1 MSKSILACLVACL
14 LLSAAVFSGL
24 ANTQLAMAKSEETNS
39 SPLISPWQA
48 LPSEEEIQFNC
59 KYPIQSGTADSGFSF
74 DVELKYVGGE
84 ESQLFALAAEGPSGW
99 LVRVQQSVSGTKE
112 LPAVVLD
119 PTQTYGGEKVVVIA
133 IPPYWVITEPGDYNI
148 KLQAASGDLEGSIDL
163 TARITARYD
172 FKVETDTGLLNTKAT
187 AGKESHLTIVVSN
200 TGTANLDKVM
210 FSSSKPSGIGDEQW
224 NVTFTPDKLEGLK
237 PLEEQEVDVTIKP
250 PAKTI
255 TGDYMI
261 TLRTNSDPLTSSSPE
276 LKIRVTVETSTKW
289 GWIGAGIIVAVIA
302 GLVLGFRKLGRK

>member
-1 MSKSILACLVACL
+1 MSKSILACFMVWL
-14 LLSAAVFSGL
+14 LLCAVVFSGL
-24 ANTQLAMAKSEETNS
+24 TNTRLVMAKSEEVNS
-39 SPLISPWQA
+39 VPLIPLLQA
-48 LPSEEEIQFNC
+48 SPSEEEIQFNC

-74 DVELKYVGGE
+74 DVDLKYVGGE
-84 ESQLFALAAEGPSGW
+84 ESQLFDLSAEGPSGW
-99 LVRVQQSVSGTKE
+99 LVRVQQSVAGTKE

-133 IPPYWVITEPGDYNI
+133 VPPYWVITEPGDYNI
-148 KLQAASGDLEGSIDL
+148 RLQAASGDLAGSIDL
-163 TARITARYD
+163 TAGITARYE

-210 FSSSKPSGIGDEQW
+210 FSSSKPSGIGDERW
-224 NVTFTPDKLEGLK
+224 DIIFTPDELEGLK
-237 PLEEQEVDVTIKP
+237 PLEEHEVNVTIKP
-250 PAKTI
+250 PSKTI

-261 TLRTNSDPLTSSSPE
+261 TLRTNSDPLTSRSPE
-276 LKIRVTVETSTKW
+276 LKIRVTVGTSTKW

>member
-99 LVRVQQSVSGTKE
+99 LVRVQQSVAGTKE

-119 PTQTYGGEKVVVIA
+119 PTQAYGGEKVVVIA
-133 IPPYWVITEPGDYNI
+133 SPPYWVITEPGDYNI
-148 KLQAASGDLEGSIDL
+148 KLRAASGDLEGSIDL

-276 LKIRVTVETSTKW
+276 LKIRVTMETSTKW

-302 GLVLGFRKLGRK
+302 GLVLSFRKLGRK

>member
-1 MSKSILACLVACL
+1 
-14 LLSAAVFSGL
+14 
-24 ANTQLAMAKSEETNS
+24 MAKSEEVNS
-39 SPLISPWQA
+39 LPLISPWQA
-48 LPSEEEIQFNC
+48 SPSEEEINFSC
-59 KYPIQSGTADSGFSF
+59 KYPIQSGTSDSAFSF

-84 ESQLFALAAEGPSGW
+84 ESQLFDLFAEGPSGW

-119 PTQTYGGEKVVVIA
+119 PTQTYSGEKVVVIA
-133 IPPYWVITEPGDYNI
+133 VPPYWVITEPGDYNI

-163 TARITARYD
+163 TARITARYE
-172 FKVETDTGLLNTKAT
+172 FKVKTDTGLLNTKAT

-224 NVTFTPDKLEGLK
+224 NVTFAPDKLEELK
-237 PLEEQEVDVTIKP
+237 PQEERDVDVTIKP

-255 TGDYMI
+255 TGDYML
-261 TLRTNSDPLTSSSPE
+261 TLRTNSDPLTTSSPE
-276 LKIRVTVETSTKW
+276 LKIRVTVGTSTKW

-302 GLVLGFRKLGRK
+302 GLVLAFRKLGRK